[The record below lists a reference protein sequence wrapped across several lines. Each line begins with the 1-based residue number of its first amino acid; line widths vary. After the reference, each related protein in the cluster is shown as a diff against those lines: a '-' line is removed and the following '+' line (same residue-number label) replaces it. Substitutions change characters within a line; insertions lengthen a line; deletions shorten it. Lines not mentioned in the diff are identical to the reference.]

1 MKLALA
7 TLVAAVFATATFAE
21 AQVASSTAPVVV
33 ASPAVDAKTDAKSDP
48 NRTVCKKT
56 PVTGSRF
63 PTKTCRTH
71 RDWEKQ
77 EELDK
82 QDLEAQQRAGLT
94 TCATN
99 PCS

>member
-1 MKLALA
+1 MKLALVS
-7 TLVAAVFATATFAE
+7 LVAALFATATVAN
-21 AQVASSTAPVVV
+21 AQVASAAAPVVA
-33 ASPAVDAKTDAKSDP
+33 ASPAVDAKTEAKADP

-77 EELDK
+77 EEIDK
-82 QDLEAQQRAGLT
+82 QNLDAQQRAGLA